1 MRLGVLRVMV
11 LPVVMGVVQVVT
23 GLFGRELLPDVC
35 AGTEEQAPDERADK
49 ARNRDGD
56 DVHGLP
62 FLSLALRL
70 DPHDGLSGRWL
81 TSMGVSR
88 PGGFAQG
95 GYV

>member
-1 MRLGVLRVMV
+1 LVLGVLWVVV
-11 LPVVMGVVQVVT
+11 LSLVMGGVYVVA
-23 GLFGRELLPDVC
+23 GLFGWELLPDVC
-35 AGTEEQAPDERADK
+35 ASTEEQAPDERADK
-49 ARNRDGD
+49 ARKRDGD

-62 FLSLALRL
+62 FLPLALRL